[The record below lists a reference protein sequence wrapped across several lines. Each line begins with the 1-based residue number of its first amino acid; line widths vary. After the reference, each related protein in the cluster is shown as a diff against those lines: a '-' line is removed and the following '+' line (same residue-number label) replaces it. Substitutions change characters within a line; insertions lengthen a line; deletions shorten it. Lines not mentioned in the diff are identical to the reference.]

1 MNINYE
7 NITLTSISESDLELL
22 RTWRN
27 DKQLCKYLRDIGY
40 ISKQD
45 QYNWYLKQKED
56 KDVITL
62 AIHETKE
69 LNRLVG
75 SISLYDIKPNNTA
88 EIGRILI
95 GNPNTHNKGIGK
107 NAMKALIDYG
117 FKTYNLKQIT
127 LVVHQDNK
135 PAYSIYK
142 SLGFIKIGERK
153 SHIDGYEDVM
163 VIKEIINK

>member
-7 NITLTSISESDLELL
+7 NITLIPISESDLELL

-56 KDVITL
+56 KDAITL
-62 AIHETKE
+62 GIHETKQ

-75 SISLYDIKPNNTA
+75 SISLYDIKPNYTA

-95 GNPNTHNKGIGK
+95 GDTEAHNKGIGR

-117 FKTYNLKQIT
+117 LKA
-127 LVVHQDNK
+127 H
-135 PAYSIYK
+135 
-142 SLGFIKIGERK
+142 
-153 SHIDGYEDVM
+153 
-163 VIKEIINK
+163 